1 MIPSG
6 PSSDDAVAGVS
17 ALAAAWVARAAPVR
31 FGVAVSAGDIEA
43 VHRLR
48 YEVVVGRGWAP
59 AHLFP
64 DGLERDGDDAAA
76 VQVAGWHHD
85 RIVAT
90 GRLVEPLVGRPLP
103 TEAAFG
109 VTLPG
114 RAQLVDI
121 GRVCVASTYRDSAHR
136 VFRGVLGQLWSE
148 MRRLGYRE
156 AVTAITGA
164 VARTYERWGFGVTI
178 LGPSRPYW
186 GEPRSPARIAP
197 AAAVDRLFRAA
208 GTSARLDVQSSGATT
223 ARATRSAR
231 GGGAVRP
238 VAGLFQAAE
247 PDDRA
252 PQRAVS
258 DHGARVAGLD
268 AEA

>member
-1 MIPSG
+1 MTPAG
-6 PSSDDAVAGVS
+6 PLPDDAVAAVS

-31 FGVAVSAGDIEA
+31 FGVATSAADIEA

-59 AHLFP
+59 AHAFP

-76 VQVAGWHHD
+76 VHVAGWHRD
-85 RIVAT
+85 RVVAT
-90 GRLVEPLVGRPLP
+90 GRLVEPRVGSPLP

-109 VTLPG
+109 VTLSG
-114 RAQLVDI
+114 CDQLVDI

-136 VFRGVLGQLWSE
+136 VFRGVLGQLWFE
-148 MRRLGYRE
+148 MRRRGYQE
-156 AVTAITGA
+156 AVTVVTGA
-164 VARTYERWGFGVTI
+164 VARTYERWGLVVTI
-178 LGPSRPYW
+178 LAPSRLYW

-197 AAAVDRLFRAA
+197 AAAVDRLFRAV
-208 GTSARLDVQSSGATT
+208 GTSARLDGQPSGAAT
-223 ARATRSAR
+223 ARGSRSAR
-231 GGGAVRP
+231 GGVEVRP
-238 VAGLFQAAE
+238 IADLSQAAE

-252 PQRAVS
+252 TQRTVA

-268 AEA
+268 TEA